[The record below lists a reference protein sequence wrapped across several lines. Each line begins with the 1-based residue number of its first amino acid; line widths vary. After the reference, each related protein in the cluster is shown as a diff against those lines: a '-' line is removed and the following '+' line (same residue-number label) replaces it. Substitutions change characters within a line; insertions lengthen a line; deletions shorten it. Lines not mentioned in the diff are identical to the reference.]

1 MSNISIQLNDQRTAY
16 APREKVSGKV
26 TWQLDK
32 TPESGELRL
41 IWSTSGRG
49 NREITRSPETIP
61 FPNPQATETR
71 SFTITLPEG
80 PYSFSGT
87 LITLTWTIEVAFQP
101 GNVANGVDIVLAR
114 RMASR
119 FRCRR

>member
-1 MSNISIQLNDQRTAY
+1 
-16 APREKVSGKV
+16 V

-32 TPESGELRL
+32 TPQSGELRL

-49 NREITRSPETIP
+49 DRDYATVETIP
-61 FPNPQATETR
+61 FPNPQATETQP
-71 SFTITLPEG
+71 FTITLPEG

-101 GNVANGVDIVLAR
+101 GNAANGVEIILAPDGK
-114 RMASR
+114 AVSLPKVK
-119 FRCRR
+119 

>member
-41 IWSTSGRG
+41 TWSTRGRG
-49 NREITRSPETIP
+49 DGDYATAETIP
-61 FPNPQATETR
+61 FANPQATETR
-71 SFTITLPEG
+71 PFTITLPDG

-87 LITLTWTIEVAFQP
+87 LITLTWTIEVEFQP
-101 GNVANGVDIVLAR
+101 GKVANGVDIVLAPDGK
-114 RMASR
+114 AVSLPKVK
-119 FRCRR
+119 